1 MLLGRSPS
9 CTSEKKNRMK
19 KFIVKH
25 SLDQSSVQE
34 PVVNIDFGK
43 NNRRGSSGL
52 VLDTKHFAHWTI
64 TAWLGLRGGQ
74 GKGRI

>member
-9 CTSEKKNRMK
+9 CTSEKNRIK

-64 TAWLGLRGGQ
+64 TAWLALRGGQ
-74 GKGRI
+74 GKGRN